1 MNYRPPEIL
10 LTTKYSHYSTAV
22 DVWSMGVVFLNLL
35 NGGWVIAGKKEDE
48 ILRHIVH
55 LLGTRI
61 KTTHSYLI
69 TSERKGF
76 RILEKFTRVQELFQ
90 RK

>member
-1 MNYRPPEIL
+1 MNYRPPEML
-10 LTTKYSHYSTAV
+10 LTTKYSHYTTAV

-35 NGGWVIAGKKEDE
+35 NGGWVIAGKKEDD

-61 KTTHSYLI
+61 
-69 TSERKGF
+69 
-76 RILEKFTRVQELFQ
+76 
-90 RK
+90 